1 MAAGR
6 DLDNP
11 PPPDLVSG
19 RHVISRGRCASSTGS
34 WAVVA
39 FVAALLAA
47 GGAHAAKSK
56 AGKAEEIREYL
67 DKATAAFALN
77 HFADAAEN
85 YEKAFA
91 LKPDAAVLYNAA
103 QAHRL
108 ANNKERALEL
118 YQSYLRLY
126 GSDKRAEIE
135 KHVENLK
142 QAIEKD
148 RAVATSP
155 PTSPAPVGGAPAEA
169 PPPAPAEPPP
179 PPKPEPAPAAAVVP
193 AAPPPA
199 AQPAPALVAQASP
212 PAEGGSVV
220 SKPWFWIAVGAVVVG
235 AVVTAVVVTRPGPSD
250 PVGNLGDPVAGN

>member
-39 FVAALLAA
+39 FVAVVLAA
-47 GGAHAAKSK
+47 GAAHAAKSK

-179 PPKPEPAPAAAVVP
+179 PPKP
-193 AAPPPA
+193 
-199 AQPAPALVAQASP
+199 
-212 PAEGGSVV
+212 
-220 SKPWFWIAVGAVVVG
+220 
-235 AVVTAVVVTRPGPSD
+235 
-250 PVGNLGDPVAGN
+250 